1 MPQDELIRPVDRIIG
16 RARGYRLK
24 FSAVLLCRLLPLI
37 RTYRNRWPSSVSGIR
52 RRSSKCV
59 IAHKSERGEGVS
71 AARCIFMHPQHR
83 EIKFTHFIGPIK
95 QAHIS
100 CNGTLRMQVAE
111 GRNERGTGP
120 EAIRASPWSPPLF
133 AYTNWIAFIKTSV
146 ANVSNGFI
154 NDSTATQKFCTAH
167 ISSRTTPRH
176 SRILDCSKTRKSLS
190 LYLFIRFRLYEIRH
204 AE

>member
-59 IAHKSERGEGVS
+59 IAHKSERGEGAS
-71 AARCIFMHPQHR
+71 AARCIFMRPQHR

-95 QAHIS
+95 HAHIS

-111 GRNERGTGP
+111 GGNERGTGP
-120 EAIRASPWSPPLF
+120 EEIRASPWSPPLF

-146 ANVSNGFI
+146 ANVSAT
-154 NDSTATQKFCTAH
+154 DSLTIQRRRKNFAQLIYLLA
-167 ISSRTTPRH
+167 RH
-176 SRILDCSKTRKSLS
+176 RDSRILDCGGRNAQKS
-190 LYLFIRFRLYEIRH
+190 
-204 AE
+204 